1 MAEPV
6 YEAIVAELQQT
17 ELLKDFKYLKTKSK
31 FVQESNGIRKEVELL
46 HWCSW
51 TYWLAVEPIF
61 RVRFNILHK
70 WFEKF
75 CVRPIKYQRD
85 DSSVG
90 FSYRM
95 MDSKNPQFVEF
106 RRDGSDYSELFPP
119 LKESIPKYAEHVF
132 KTYSSL
138 EDMYELR
145 AKPLY
150 TMENPKVT
158 SYSALF
164 NCLTLARILDPNNY
178 EHMKE
183 IMAKLAKQFAENRE
197 ANMVLHYYPIYD
209 EIIDYLESYDFKP
222 ELKKMGYKV

>member
-17 ELLKDFKYLKTKSK
+17 ELLKDFKFIKSK
-31 FVQESNGIRKEVELL
+31 SSFVLENNGIRKEVRLE
-46 HWCSW
+46 HRCSW

-85 DSSVG
+85 DRSVG

-119 LKESIPKYAEHVF
+119 LKESILKYAEHVF

-138 EDMYELR
+138 EDMYER
-145 AKPLY
+145 DAKPLY
-150 TMENPKVT
+150 TMDEPIIK
-158 SYSALF
+158 SYHNLF
-164 NCLTLARILDPNNY
+164 YNLILTKIFDPNNY
-178 EHMKE
+178 ERMKE
-183 IMAKLAKQFAENRE
+183 IAYKSAKWQCEHYVIDMKEF
-197 ANMVLHYYPIYD
+197 YYPRLD